1 MEQTAANERLIA
13 EVPDRL
19 KALSLILVKAFY
31 GLQHYVLLDFIQRN
45 VCVKEDQIRDIL
57 KIEHRLLRTLL
68 VDKFVKERTI
78 AEEMDGRA
86 RKVNYYHVNYK
97 AILNVTKYKIDHMRQ
112 KIEVREQDNVRKA
125 SYVCTGCKRN
135 YDAMDVGKIY
145 DVLAVR
151 REGGRRQDRRP
162 TEETRSSLAKF
173 NNQMAGIFSMLQEMD
188 GVRFARNILEPPIA
202 LAGAVKTEEPADGKR
217 ALQVGERMFSTATK
231 GRSEIY
237 SNGITVSIGDRA
249 EAQIEA
255 KAAVPWLQHNAHN
268 ESAPAPAFANGTEPT
283 AESQLTEMVIQAAAA
298 SEDTPNGRAENG
310 THPTDE
316 QLSFLD
322 RMLGVGKSADIGE
335 LLMALEGLP
344 HTEAT

>member
-1 MEQTAANERLIA
+1 MVTQEMTCWQCGGKVVADKTA
-13 EVPDRL
+13 
-19 KALSLILVKAFY
+19 
-31 GLQHYVLLDFIQRN
+31 G
-45 VCVKEDQIRDIL
+45 
-57 KIEHRLLRTLL
+57 
-68 VDKFVKERTI
+68 
-78 AEEMDGRA
+78 
-86 RKVNYYHVNYK
+86 
-97 AILNVTKYKIDHMRQ
+97 
-112 KIEVREQDNVRKA
+112 
-125 SYVCTGCKRN
+125 
-135 YDAMDVGKIY
+135 
-145 DVLAVR
+145 
-151 REGGRRQDRRP
+151 P

-202 LAGAVKTEEPADGKR
+202 LAGAVKTEEAADGKR

-237 SNGITVSIGDRA
+237 SNGITVSIGDRT

-344 HTEAT
+344 HTEPAV